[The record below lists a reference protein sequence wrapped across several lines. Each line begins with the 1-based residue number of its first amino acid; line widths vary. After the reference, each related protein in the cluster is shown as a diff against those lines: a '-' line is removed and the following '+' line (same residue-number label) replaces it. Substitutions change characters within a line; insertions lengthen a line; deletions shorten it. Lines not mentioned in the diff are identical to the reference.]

1 MSRALFCTFEQFRRN
16 AEWLPE
22 LCSLQQ
28 IVVASPWLPYA
39 TVASQQ
45 TLCRRLLQEW
55 EKLWT
60 INKRLIDPVAP
71 RHTAVTAAGRVPLTL
86 SNGPEVEEVEIVP
99 AHKKNPEV
107 GQKASVRSRVR
118 SADLSSSVRTRAS
131 VNAAA

>member
-1 MSRALFCTFEQFRRN
+1 MRICRPATANHQMLRRP
-16 AEWLPE
+16 A
-22 LCSLQQ
+22 
-28 IVVASPWLPYA
+28 
-39 TVASQQ
+39 
-45 TLCRRLLQEW
+45 QEW

-71 RHTAVTAAGRVPLTL
+71 RHTAVAADGRVPLTL

-118 SADLSSSVRTRAS
+118 SPINELEFETFICERSSTMLVGQLFTPLKPLS
-131 VNAAA
+131 AAGI